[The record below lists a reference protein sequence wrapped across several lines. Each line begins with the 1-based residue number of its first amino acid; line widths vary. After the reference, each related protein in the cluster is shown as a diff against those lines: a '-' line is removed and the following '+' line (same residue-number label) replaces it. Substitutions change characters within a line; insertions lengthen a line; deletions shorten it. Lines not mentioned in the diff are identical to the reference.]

1 LRLLRRERLLLPDEL
16 LHRSLLL
23 PVALWS
29 GSSLPRPERLR
40 RDLLRRQLL

>member
-1 LRLLRRERLLLPDEL
+1 LLRRERLLLPDEL

-23 PVALWS
+23 PVALPS
-29 GSSLPRPERLR
+29 RSSLLPGPQRLL